1 MLCPCSFLGRMS
13 RPLQILKHPQFR
25 EVGAFASLTPISQ
38 KSEMSSSRDS
48 RASASSFTK
57 GKRKLPRGKGDL
69 GDHSRSLLGGAP
81 RKRSIANGRKMGM
94 ERLAGLTADMGPL
107 SREAS
112 GFLAISFPDDGD
124 FLGSACR
131 S

>member
-1 MLCPCSFLGRMS
+1 M
-13 RPLQILKHPQFR
+13 LKHLQFR
-25 EVGAFASLTPISQ
+25 EVGAFASLPPISQ
-38 KSEMSSSRDS
+38 KSEMSSSR
-48 RASASSFTK
+48 RLKSFCKQLYQGQEKTSQ
-57 GKRKLPRGKGDL
+57 GKGDL
-69 GDHSRSLLGGAP
+69 GDHSRSLLLGGAP
-81 RKRSIANGRKMGM
+81 RKRSFVNGREMGV

-112 GFLAISFPDDGD
+112 GFLAISFPDGGI

>member
-1 MLCPCSFLGRMS
+1 M
-13 RPLQILKHPQFR
+13 LKHLQFR
-25 EVGAFASLTPISQ
+25 EVGAFASLPPISQ
-38 KSEMSSSRDS
+38 KSEMSSSWRLK
-48 RASASSFTK
+48 SFCKQLYQGQEKTSQ
-57 GKRKLPRGKGDL
+57 GKGDL

-81 RKRSIANGRKMGM
+81 RKRSFVNRREMGV
-94 ERLAGLTADMGPL
+94 ERLAGLTEDMGPL

-112 GFLAISFPDDGD
+112 GSLSISFPDGGI

>member
-1 MLCPCSFLGRMS
+1 M
-13 RPLQILKHPQFR
+13 LKHPQFR
-25 EVGAFASLTPISQ
+25 E
-38 KSEMSSSRDS
+38 MSSSRLK
-48 RASASSFTK
+48 SFCKQLYQGQKKTSQ
-57 GKRKLPRGKGDL
+57 GKGDL

-81 RKRSIANGRKMGM
+81 RKRSFVNGREMGL
-94 ERLAGLTADMGPL
+94 ERRAGLTADIGPL

-112 GFLAISFPDDGD
+112 GFLAISLPDDGI